1 MVSCNKLVDFF
12 ICRTERTFHIMFW
25 ISMQFIIL
33 VSNSV
38 RPSNQSSSNI
48 LTDPQRDNNEA
59 EPDGMS
65 YLSDNICFL
74 YVFVMV

>member
-1 MVSCNKLVDFF
+1 
-12 ICRTERTFHIMFW
+12 
-25 ISMQFIIL
+25 MQFIIL